1 MGALRSWAYSSVLLP
16 VFERER
22 HAGLHRRLREYDR
35 LSRRRTEELNAL
47 GDARLNDL
55 ILHAFDTVPFY
66 RDRLTSAGY
75 RRGDRVDASAM
86 KQIPVLTRQDMLN
99 HQDELWSR
107 AYKKEEL
114 QVSATGGTTSVPV
127 TFYRNPAALIEKT
140 ALQWHLN
147 GFANYHPGDSIFY
160 LWGAQVDYAV
170 NPSWRWR
177 MYERHFLRS
186 SWAQTSRLDDNVFA
200 EHVQRLNQ
208 IKPHIVYAYTTP
220 LVDFC
225 DYLARVQPKFHRP
238 KTVICTAEILAP
250 EQRELIENV
259 MGCEVFMHYGSR
271 ELGMT
276 GSECC
281 NHRMHT
287 VPTALYIENIPL
299 EDAEHGVCEIV
310 TTDLINRGMP
320 FIRYKI
326 NDCVIPDKTP
336 CNCGLGY
343 PLMGYVIGRVGD
355 MLIMPD
361 GTKLPGISMS
371 SISIRVMKDWPG
383 ISDIQFIQN
392 ELGCVTMRY
401 VAAPSFTEE
410 HLTRLLPRLREYF
423 HPEIRWSFERVSEI
437 PRERS
442 GKTRFTICNL
452 PRHLVE
458 AGAAR

>member
-1 MGALRSWAYSSVLLP
+1 L
-16 VFERER
+16 
-22 HAGLHRRLREYDR
+22 
-35 LSRRRTEELNAL
+35 
-47 GDARLNDL
+47 
-55 ILHAFDTVPFY
+55 
-66 RDRLTSAGY
+66 
-75 RRGDRVDASAM
+75 
-86 KQIPVLTRQDMLN
+86 LN

-410 HLTRLLPRLREYF
+410 HLTWLLPRLREYF